1 MVARRNGRNPQS
13 SIAPSADGAIL
24 GKAEGRR
31 PHPVSGWRMAALCR
45 TVPDHEPPTIL
56 NVGAGIPDG
65 PGRNAP
71 WTRQGCRV
79 LRTGYAFATM
89 RRSTLTRHGA
99 AAHAGAALR
108 IRRAFPAGLGLC
120 ASSPCCRWMPPRRPP
135 PTDGP
140 CGRRPSALPGVA
152 PSADGALGRQGV
164 SHAAAGGRFA
174 GCGQREFR
182 PLRRETRGAA
192 SGLRDFLK
200 KNE

>member
-1 MVARRNGRNPQS
+1 MVARRNGRNPPS

-79 LRTGYAFATM
+79 LRTGYTFATM
-89 RRSTLTRHGA
+89 RRSTSPGTARRHTQVLHYEYGG
-99 AAHAGAALR
+99 HSRRAGAR
-108 IRRAFPAGLGLC
+108 T
-120 ASSPCCRWMPPRRPP
+120 SSLCCRWMPPRRPP
-135 PTDGP
+135 PTDGV
-140 CGRRPSALPGVA
+140 GT
-152 PSADGALGRQGV
+152 
-164 SHAAAGGRFA
+164 AAFGFAGGCAICGWRFGTTGCFARCGGRAFRWLRPA
-174 GCGQREFR
+174 GISPVATGDQRRCLWTPRFFE
-182 PLRRETRGAA
+182 
-192 SGLRDFLK
+192 

>member
-45 TVPDHEPPTIL
+45 TVPDHEPPTTL

-89 RRSTLTRHGA
+89 RRSTLPGTARRHTQVPPYEYG
-99 AAHAGAALR
+99 G
-108 IRRAFPAGLGLC
+108 ISGGLGVC
-120 ASSPCCRWMPPRRPP
+120 VSSPCCRWMAPAVH
-135 PTDGP
+135 PTGP
-140 CGRRPSALPGVA
+140 AAGAMGPSWTAPGVA
-152 PSADGALGRQGV
+152 PSADGALGRWGV
-164 SHAAAGGRFA
+164 SRRARRGNFA
-174 GCGQREFR
+174 RCDRR
-182 PLRRETRGAA
+182 PEALPLVSAI
-192 SGLRDFLK
+192 F
-200 KNE
+200 